1 MNPKVDAF
9 ISDAK
14 KWQAEIEHLRQL
26 LLDCGLTEEFKWRAP
41 CYSFQ
46 GNNVVLIG
54 CFKNYCA
61 LSFFKGTLLQ
71 DSNSLLSKP
80 GENSQAMRFFKFTN
94 AQEIQELKPIIKN
107 YIYEAIEIEKAGLKV
122 VFKSNTALELVEEFQ
137 IVLDKNPSL
146 NTAFKALTPG
156 RQRAYNLY
164 FSAAKQSKTRQTR
177 IENYIPR
184 ILNRKGINDCVC
196 GMSKKMPSCDGSHKH
211 IS

>member
-1 MNPKVDAF
+1 MNPNVDAF

-14 KWQAEIEHLRQL
+14 KWQAEIKHLRQL

-41 CYSFQ
+41 CYCFQ

-54 CFKNYCA
+54 CFKEYCT

-71 DSNSLLSKP
+71 DNNRFLSKP

-94 AQEIQELKPIIKN
+94 VQEIQELKSVIKN

-122 VFKSNTALELVEEFQ
+122 IFKSNTELELVEEFQ
-137 IVLDKNPSL
+137 NVLDKNPAL
-146 NTAFKALTPG
+146 KKAFEALTPG

-164 FSAAKQSKTRQTR
+164 FSAPKQSKTRQSR

-184 ILNRKGINDCVC
+184 ILNGKGINDCVC